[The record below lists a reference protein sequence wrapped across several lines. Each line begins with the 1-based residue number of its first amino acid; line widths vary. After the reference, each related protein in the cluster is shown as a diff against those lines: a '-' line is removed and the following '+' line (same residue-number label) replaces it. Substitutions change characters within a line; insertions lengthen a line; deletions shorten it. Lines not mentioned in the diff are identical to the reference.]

1 MKKTLKK
8 PELQVKKNVELYH
21 AEGNNCKCTSK

>member
-1 MKKTLKK
+1 MKKELKK

-21 AEGNNCKCTSK
+21 AEGNNCKCSK

>member
-1 MKKTLKK
+1 MKKELKK

-21 AEGNNCKCTSK
+21 AEGNNCKCS